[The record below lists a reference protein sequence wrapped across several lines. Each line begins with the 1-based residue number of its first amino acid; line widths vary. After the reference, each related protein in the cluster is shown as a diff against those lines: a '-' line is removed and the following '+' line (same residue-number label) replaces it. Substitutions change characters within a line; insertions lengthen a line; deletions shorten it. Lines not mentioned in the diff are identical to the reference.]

1 MNSTNCPKTRPS
13 ESSTDSNDRLS
24 RIWCVL
30 SMTGL
35 VLIAVAVPVC
45 LWIDSLHQET
55 TYLGRATII
64 DLFHEPST
72 IMMHPLATR
81 DSPGFPVQIPESWTI
96 SVQLGDR
103 ARSVTVPESEWYHLR
118 RGETVDLFETRGFI
132 SSRVHLQPTRL
143 LPENTGN

>member
-1 MNSTNCPKTRPS
+1 
-13 ESSTDSNDRLS
+13 
-24 RIWCVL
+24 
-30 SMTGL
+30 MTGL
-35 VLIAVAVPVC
+35 VLIAVAFPVC
-45 LWIDSLHQET
+45 HWIDSLEQKT
-55 TYLGRATII
+55 TYLGRATIL

-72 IMMHPLATR
+72 TMINPLGTPG
-81 DSPGFPVQIPESWTI
+81 SPGFPVQIPESWTI

-132 SSRVHLQPTRL
+132 SSRVQLRPTRL